1 MRTHYLVDQQLPT
14 EEILA
19 QLGCHTDLGGT
30 ARCALAAVMAN
41 KRDMANIAMCLQR
54 GAVVKKEPADG
65 PDFKAPKLE
74 PAPLAPQAPGV
85 VRCAWT

>member
-19 QLGCHTDLGGT
+19 QLGCD
-30 ARCALAAVMAN
+30 LAAVMAN

-74 PAPLAPQAPGV
+74 PAPLAPQAPED
-85 VRCAWT
+85 